1 MKKKILYLIAAVLL
15 VPAFGSCN
23 LNINNDPYAV
33 TKLDPSQLLTAAEYE
48 VGATFAG
55 GDYLNGNFSSYTHHT
70 CSREVDNYSLVS
82 NYATLGNTWSQAYRY
97 SIKNCDELIAYGDN
111 SGDAIMA
118 GIGRVLR
125 THVYMA
131 MTDLWGDIPY
141 SEANVVGIETPKADP
156 SVDIYNDLLKSL
168 NTAIANFQ
176 NDEAANPNRP
186 GSNDL
191 FYNGDVDKWLK
202 AANTLKLKLLVQ
214 SRLAQDKVTG
224 WKSELTALL
233 TENNFL
239 ADDEDLEFPHTDA
252 KTPMDERNNTFIDEY
267 EGGQKSVWI
276 SPWLYEVMNGK
287 TYNFKDNPFRG
298 IKDPRTNYYYYNQCT
313 ASGAAANNTDY
324 RDGAFISIMFGS
336 NSGYTSGTQENVM
349 TTLGIYPCGGKY
361 DDGNGG
367 TITASS
373 GNGIAPDKMLQAYS
387 VPFMKAEL
395 VLSGETSG
403 NVADLL
409 KEGIL
414 ASIHHVNKVATG
426 SNSAVPTISTTAAED
441 FASNVVEKYNNA
453 ADDAKKMEILM
464 TQKWVANFYNPVEA
478 YNDIRRTGYP
488 LLFKGDENNMAWTPY
503 AQTIEAT
510 ESLTSFNLVT
520 ILDYPRVMWYPN
532 GEVTVNPNIT
542 NNGRVVSEKTV
553 FWDVK

>member
-1 MKKKILYLIAAVLL
+1 
-15 VPAFGSCN
+15 
-23 LNINNDPYAV
+23 
-33 TKLDPSQLLTAAEYE
+33 
-48 VGATFAG
+48 
-55 GDYLNGNFSSYTHHT
+55 
-70 CSREVDNYSLVS
+70 
-82 NYATLGNTWSQAYRY
+82 
-97 SIKNCDELIAYGDN
+97 
-111 SGDAIMA
+111 
-118 GIGRVLR
+118 
-125 THVYMA
+125 
-131 MTDLWGDIPY
+131 
-141 SEANVVGIETPKADP
+141 
-156 SVDIYNDLLKSL
+156 
-168 NTAIANFQ
+168 
-176 NDEAANPNRP
+176 
-186 GSNDL
+186 
-191 FYNGDVDKWLK
+191 
-202 AANTLKLKLLVQ
+202 
-214 SRLAQDKVTG
+214 
-224 WKSELTALL
+224 
-233 TENNFL
+233 
-239 ADDEDLEFPHTDA
+239 
-252 KTPMDERNNTFIDEY
+252 
-267 EGGQKSVWI
+267 
-276 SPWLYEVMNGK
+276 
-287 TYNFKDNPFRG
+287 
-298 IKDPRTNYYYYNQCT
+298 
-313 ASGAAANNTDY
+313 
-324 RDGAFISIMFGS
+324 MFGS

-441 FASNVVEKYNNA
+441 FASKVVEKYNNA

-510 ESLTSFNLVT
+510 ESLTSFNLVK